1 MKTYKFQKV
10 KLYLSSITLKADIS
24 NNLKGLT
31 YHPPHLLQGH
41 ERIVDIKVVP
51 KHSTFKPLS
60 PVHSVQVLRKT
71 VVVPV
76 ACIPVFGSTISLAH
90 IVVYVI
96 GCELHVSVVIECFI
110 TCEQKIKSVK
120 AVQ

>member
-1 MKTYKFQKV
+1 MKTYKFKKV
-10 KLYLSSITLKADIS
+10 QLYLSSITLKADIS

-76 ACIPVFGSTISLAH
+76 ACIPVLSSTISSAH
-90 IVVYVI
+90 VVVYVI
-96 GCELHVSVVIECFI
+96 GCKLHVSVVIECFL
-110 TCEQKIKSVK
+110 TCEKKI
-120 AVQ
+120 